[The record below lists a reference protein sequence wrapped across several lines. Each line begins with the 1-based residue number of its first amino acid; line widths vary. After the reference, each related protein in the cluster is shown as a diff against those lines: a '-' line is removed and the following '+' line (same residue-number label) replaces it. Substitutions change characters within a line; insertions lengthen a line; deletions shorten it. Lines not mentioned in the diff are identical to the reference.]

1 MKASDQSAAE
11 PPPDRPSF
19 AVDAPDFGP
28 SAMGVDAD
36 RSDLALSDLAPSD
49 LALSVVLADGLDAS
63 GVAPSVAPLADGDES
78 PPDAPSA
85 ADEREAREAMEAC
98 RSFLAQPEP
107 LKWIVG
113 GEKAF
118 FTGPRPHNAH
128 AVGPSSWTP
137 RTTSK
142 RRPHAAQS

>member
-1 MKASDQSAAE
+1 
-11 PPPDRPSF
+11 
-19 AVDAPDFGP
+19 
-28 SAMGVDAD
+28 MGVDAD
-36 RSDLALSDLAPSD
+36 RSDLAPSDLPLSDLALSDLALSGLAPSDLAPSD
-49 LALSVVLADGLDAS
+49 LAPSVVPADGLDAS
-63 GVAPSVAPLADGDES
+63 VVAPLADGDES
-78 PPDAPSA
+78 SPDAPSA

-118 FTGPRPHNAH
+118 FTGPRPHSVH